1 MGTGAGVPTVPVADR
16 APIPGPEP
24 GACNPGAVPGSQID
38 DQPTPATSVADPGD
52 ETSVVTT
59 AAAAV
64 PPEQVWHALVART
77 SEWWSDPYLAPAA
90 EPMRLDARL
99 GGRVWSGPDVTDG
112 RQTGSLH
119 GAIRAFD
126 PPERLEIGSVLVPGA
141 YAGSITVTIE
151 RTGLGSEVRVEQMAR
166 GSVVP
171 TLGGL
176 ISPGCPRL
184 PLSGW
189 RPVRKRVVRKLK
201 SWGVE

>member
-1 MGTGAGVPTVPVADR
+1 MGTGASVPTAPVADR
-16 APIPGPEP
+16 APVPDPGA

-38 DQPTPATSVADPGD
+38 DQPTHATRVADPGD

-77 SEWWSDPYLAPAA
+77 SEWWGEPYLAPGA

-99 GGRVWSGPDVTDG
+99 GGRVWSGPDVADG

-119 GAIRAFD
+119 GTIRAFD

-151 RTGLGSEVRVEQMAR
+151 RTALGSEVRVEQMAR
-166 GSVVP
+166 GRVD
-171 TLGGL
+171 TTIEEH
-176 ISPGCPRL
+176 ISTGWTRL
-184 PLSGW
+184 LA
-189 RPVRKRVVRKLK
+189 RLTELAER
-201 SWGVE
+201 